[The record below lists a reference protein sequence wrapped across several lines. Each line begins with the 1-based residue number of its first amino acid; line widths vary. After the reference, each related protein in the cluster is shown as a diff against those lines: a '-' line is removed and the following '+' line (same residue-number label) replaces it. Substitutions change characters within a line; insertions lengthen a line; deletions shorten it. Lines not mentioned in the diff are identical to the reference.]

1 MPKEPYHPN
10 AYLSTIKNIKR
21 GLKARTQIL
30 STLEKNSANAKGVA
44 NETGM
49 HYNVILHHLKLLQK
63 EGIVE
68 CKSGRPHVWMLT
80 GVGQK
85 RLVNPT

>member
-10 AYLSTIKNIKR
+10 AYLSCIKNIKR
-21 GLKARTQIL
+21 GLKARTHIL
-30 STLEKNSANAKGVA
+30 STLEKSSANAKGVA

-49 HYNVILHHLKLLQK
+49 HYRVALHHLKLLQK

-68 CKSGRPHVWMLT
+68 RGSVKPYVWVLT
-80 GVGQK
+80 GAGQK
-85 RLVNPT
+85 RLANPA

>member
-10 AYLSTIKNIKR
+10 AYLSTIRNIKR
-21 GLKARTQIL
+21 GLNARTQVL
-30 STLEKNSANAKGVA
+30 SALEKTSANAKTIA
-44 NETGM
+44 NETAM

-68 CKSGRPHVWMLT
+68 HREGKPHIWAIT
-80 GVGQK
+80 GAGQK
-85 RLVNPT
+85 RLEASA